1 MKLNEWIGRI
11 VDIYTINGNYYREV
25 EIVDVDEGMHG
36 LFIKDNPQYGGTD
49 PNPYFISGI
58 VELYRVVYEDES
70 ESIADKVRTAY
81 KKEKKP
87 LFSTKQKQ
95 QESKE

>member
-1 MKLNEWIGRI
+1 MKLNEWIGQI

-36 LFIKDNPQYGGTD
+36 IFIKDNPHYGSASKE
-49 PNPYFISGI
+49 PYFVSGI
-58 VELYRVVYEDES
+58 IELYQIVYEDEQDT
-70 ESIADKVRTAY
+70 IAEKLRTAY

-87 LFSTKQKQ
+87 MFNKQKQ
-95 QESKE
+95 QEPK